1 MKNARYAVILEIARQ
16 NNGVVRCD
24 NPALIAGLGDTA
36 YRLPTYIGDI
46 RRKEGLV
53 VDTLK
58 DGRSVTA
65 YVFPAFADG
74 SAPVSAPVVAVKTA
88 KPAKAPKAAP
98 VVVPAVD
105 VESLVASTDNASSL
119 SLTASAASSK
129 SEITALLRELATGDS
144 ALVKVPAKLREF
156 VPFGQYDVVHRIVSS
171 RVFCP
176 IFITGHSGNGKTLQ
190 VEQACAAANREFL
203 RVNVTAETD
212 EDALIGGFRL
222 KNGNT
227 VFEFGPVVQ
236 GMIRGA
242 VLLLDE
248 IDLAGPKI
256 LCLQSLMEGKPL
268 VIKPLSITIAPAP
281 GFTVVATA
289 NTKGRGSDDGKYI
302 GTGPLNEAF
311 LERFPMTIEQ
321 EYPGP
326 AVEKK
331 ILTKTYESYGGVVT
345 DRVLTFADTLTKWA
359 DAIRATFT
367 EGGIEDVISTRRLCH
382 IMRTYQ
388 IFGDE
393 SKVLALCLNRFDKSV
408 QAKFLDLYAKLS
420 PTAAGAA
427 PAVADPVITAADPVI
442 TAPVNF

>member
-1 MKNARYAVILEIARQ
+1 MKNARYSVILDIARA
-16 NNGVVRCD
+16 NGGTVRCD
-24 NPALIAGLGDTA
+24 DPALTAGLGDTA

-46 RRKEGLV
+46 RRKEGIT
-53 VDTLK
+53 VDTIK
-58 DGRSVTA
+58 DGRTVVA
-65 YVFPAFADG
+65 YVFPTFANG
-74 SAPVSAPVVAVKTA
+74 ATPVPVPSVAVKTA
-88 KPAKAPKAAP
+88 KPVKTPKAAP

-105 VESLVASTDNASSL
+105 VESLVASTESASSL
-119 SLTASAASSK
+119 SLSANAAGSK
-129 SEITALLRELATGDS
+129 SEITALLKDLASNDS

-156 VPFGQYDVVHRIVSS
+156 VPFGQYEVVHRIVSS

-190 VEQACAAANREFL
+190 VEQACAAANREYL

-227 VFEFGPVVQ
+227 VFEFGPIVQ

-256 LCLQSLMEGKPL
+256 LCLQSLMEGKPI
-268 VIKPLSITIAPAP
+268 VIKPLGITIAPAP

-289 NTKGRGSDDGKYI
+289 NTKGRGSDDGKYV
-302 GTGPLNEAF
+302 GTNLLNEAF

-321 EYPGP
+321 DYPGP

-345 DRVLTFADTLTKWA
+345 ENVMVFADTLTKWA
-359 DAIRATFT
+359 DAIRATFA

-393 SKVLALCLNRFDKSV
+393 KKVLTLCLNRFDKAV

-420 PTAAGAA
+420 PTAN
-427 PAVADPVITAADPVI
+427 VASASATVDPVTTASVP
-442 TAPVNF
+442 F